1 MIMLGLVYMPENKI
15 VEVKVIY
22 VVQTGKISPFKYHH
36 IIIEICFD
44 TSEDALSPTLPKHS

>member
-36 IIIEICFD
+36 IIIELCFD
-44 TSEDALSPTLPKHS
+44 TSEDALSPTLPIHS